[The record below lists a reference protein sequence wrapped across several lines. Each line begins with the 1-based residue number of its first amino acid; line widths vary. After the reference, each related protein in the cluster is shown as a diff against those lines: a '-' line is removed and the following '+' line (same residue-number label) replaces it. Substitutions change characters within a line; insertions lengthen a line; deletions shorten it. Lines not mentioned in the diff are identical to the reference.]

1 MGEGKKALFEP
12 SFNRAVKVRG
22 GQDRLT
28 SDAGTLLLPSHG
40 VPRSA

>member
-1 MGEGKKALFEP
+1 MGEGKKPLFEP

-28 SDAGTLLLPSHG
+28 SDAGTL
-40 VPRSA
+40 RQAR